1 MASGAFVV
9 GRAVPAWQETS
20 EEVSLET
27 TMNYSGKHVLVLGLG
42 ESGLAMARWLVY
54 CGAGVRVA
62 DTRGEAA
69 LAERLAA
76 LRADAPEAEA
86 VLGQPLSPALLEGID
101 FVAVSPGLAPEGE
114 LAPLMPAI
122 AERGLPLWGEIELF
136 AQALAALRE
145 ETLYQPKVLAITG
158 TNGKTTVTRLTGL
171 LCQRAGLSVQ
181 VAGNI
186 SPAALD
192 VLREAVIKDKV
203 FLAELAEQD
212 AIAAEQA
219 AAEAEAQA
227 AQQAVLDA
235 QQAAEAEK
243 HRRAAASIEAAAAI
257 AVPVLQA
264 QPEAEPEAH
273 PEPEPA
279 PQLDLLATP
288 EEVQATA
295 QESGQESGQERAH
308 EDAQDPAQQVAQE
321 AGPETAQPA
330 VQASEQPDTEAV
342 SESDAA
348 AATLD
353 VASDVIPQ
361 AEMDAPA
368 TTGEAMNLGDFMEV
382 SRKAEEDALV
392 EVPPP
397 PPPEPTYRGSMPQAW
412 VLELSSFQLHTTHSL
427 QPHAATVLNL
437 TQDHL
442 DWHGSME
449 HYAAD
454 KARIFGQ
461 DTVRVLNRD
470 DALVMEMSSAAAPLS
485 TFGLDEPSTPNS
497 FGLVNDNGMLWL
509 ANAFVHEDDEVPEGK
524 RRRKQKDMLPPPVT
538 VKRLMPADALRIRG
552 AHNAMNAL
560 AALALCRA
568 IDLPMAPLLHGLRE
582 YTGEPHRVEL
592 VGVIQDV
599 EYYDDSKGTNVG
611 ATVAALNGL
620 GLGGRP
626 NRIVLIAGGDGK
638 GQDFSPLDLPV
649 QKYARAVLL
658 IGRDGPAVRAA
669 LADSGVELI
678 DCASLEAAVEKA
690 GELATGGDIV
700 LLSPA
705 CASLDMFRN
714 YAHRAEV
721 FVDAVRE
728 LALSRGEVLA

>member
-1 MASGAFVV
+1 
-9 GRAVPAWQETS
+9 
-20 EEVSLET
+20 
-27 TMNYSGKHVLVLGLG
+27 MNYSGKHVLVLGLG

-145 ETLYQPKVLAITG
+145 DTLYQPKVLAITG

-264 QPEAEPEAH
+264 QPEAEPDAH

-295 QESGQESGQERAH
+295 QESGQESGQERDH

-361 AEMDAPA
+361 AEIDAPA

>member
-1 MASGAFVV
+1 
-9 GRAVPAWQETS
+9 
-20 EEVSLET
+20 
-27 TMNYSGKHVLVLGLG
+27 MNYSGKHVLVLGLG

-54 CGAGVRVA
+54 CGASVRVA

-76 LRADAPEAEA
+76 LRADAPEAQA
-86 VLGQPLSPALLEGID
+86 VLGQALSPSLLEGVD

-122 AERGLPLWGEIELF
+122 AERSLPLWGEIELF
-136 AQALAALRE
+136 AQALVALRE

-192 VLREAVIKDKV
+192 VLREAVIRDKV

-212 AIAAEQA
+212 ALAAAQA

-235 QQAAEAEK
+235 QQEAEAEK
-243 HRRAAASIEAAAAI
+243 HRRAAARIEEAASI
-257 AVPVLQA
+257 AVPALQS
-264 QPEAEPEAH
+264 H
-273 PEPEPA
+273 PVAPA
-279 PQLDLLATP
+279 SLSESEQETAAQLDLLDA
-288 EEVQATA
+288 ADA
-295 QESGQESGQERAH
+295 SGEH
-308 EDAQDPAQQVAQE
+308 AQDHQPPAADVSPSAAEAASQVDASAADEPGASERVATDEADAVAQD
-321 AGPETAQPA
+321 
-330 VQASEQPDTEAV
+330 ASAA
-342 SESDAA
+342 AA

-353 VASDVIPQ
+353 VASDVVPQ
-361 AEMDAPA
+361 AQPDAPA

-427 QPHAATVLNL
+427 QADAATVLNL

-461 DTVRVLNRD
+461 HTVRVLNRD
-470 DALVMEMSSAAAPLS
+470 DALVMQMAAAGSALS
-485 TFGLDEPSTPNS
+485 TFGLDEPTAPNS

-538 VKRLMPADALRIRG
+538 LKRLMPADALKIRG

-568 IDLPMAPLLHGLRE
+568 IDLPMAPLLHGLRD

-592 VGVIQDV
+592 VGVIQEVD
-599 EYYDDSKGTNVG
+599 YYDDSKGTNVG

-658 IGRDGPAVRAA
+658 IGRDAPAIRAA

-690 GELATGGDIV
+690 GEIATAGDIV